1 MVRLPVAGGY
11 KLDEKT
17 RVLSPDQSR
26 VSGPQGPDVVWG
38 QAATA
43 CPFQNLGDSA
53 EGIAIVT

>member
-1 MVRLPVAGGY
+1 MCV
-11 KLDEKT
+11 KT